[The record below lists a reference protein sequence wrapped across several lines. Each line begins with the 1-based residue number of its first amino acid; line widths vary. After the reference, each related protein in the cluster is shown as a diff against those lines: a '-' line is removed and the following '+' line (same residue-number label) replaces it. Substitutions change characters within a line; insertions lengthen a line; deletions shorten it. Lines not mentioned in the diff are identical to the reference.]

1 MNTNQFPSSYSA
13 VRQRQQ
19 KLQQYQITI
28 GTLTETNTNLQD
40 IITKQD
46 EIIQQLVLQL
56 SSYQK
61 RDQRRKKQER
71 STGWFR
77 NNTYNHQESHNSY
90 NRHQKD
96 HYRPQSH
103 SSSFYH
109 HRSMYSKEDHDSRS
123 SYGSSILNSYSYDE
137 DD

>member
-1 MNTNQFPSSYSA
+1 MNTSQFPSSYSA

-28 GTLTETNTNLQD
+28 GTLTETNTNLQN

-56 SSYQK
+56 SSYQQ
-61 RDQRRKKQER
+61 REQRRKKQER
-71 STGWFR
+71 STGYFR
-77 NNTYNHQESHNSY
+77 NTYHNPESHHSY
-90 NRHQKD
+90 NRHHQS

-109 HRSMYSKEDHDSRS
+109 HRSMYSKDDHDSRS

-137 DD
+137 YD